1 MSIKLYDDA
10 LVAKIQSW
18 LPENTNIHVLKPEDT
33 TRLLQIKADEKNDK
47 PLSLPIISVSRD
59 TTFTLKVNTG
69 RSLSRDGYKV
79 SAIKEGAQTPDNPKV
94 MQLNAIPIEL
104 NYQIDIYTYFFKE
117 ADAYLR
123 EIIFNLINSPKM
135 EIEIP
140 YNNAHI
146 KQVCNLRVSPT
157 ITDNSDIQQNIQG
170 QFTRFTIQLRIDDA
184 YLYSVPINTAAK
196 IEDVGFYVVDTN
208 EETHENIEEREIIT
222 LDNSKVF

>member
-18 LPENTNIHVLKPEDT
+18 LPENTNINILKPEDT
-33 TRLLQIKADEKNDK
+33 TRLLQIKADEKNDQ

-79 SAIKEGAQTPDNPKV
+79 SAIRQGASIPNNPKV

-123 EIIFNLINSPKM
+123 EILFNLINSPKM

-140 YNNAHI
+140 YNNANI
-146 KQVCNLRVSPT
+146 KQVCHLRVLPT

-184 YLYSVPINTAAK
+184 YLYSVPISKASK
-196 IEDVGFYVVDTN
+196 IEDVGLYVVDTN
-208 EETHENIEEREIIT
+208 EKTHENIEDREIVT
-222 LDNSKVF
+222 LDNGKVF